1 MSVIK
6 DDNFFLGAGWS
17 FPPQFNKSTADV
29 TIVSGVTD
37 IEQSLKVLFSTFKGE
52 RLMVPAYGCKL
63 VEFLF
68 EDIDSSLIARM
79 TDKITTAILYF
90 EPRITLNSVAIDTND
105 YADGV
110 VYIKLDYMIKQ
121 TNSRNNGVYPY
132 YFNEGNLLNRPEI
145 L

>member
-1 MSVIK
+1 
-6 DDNFFLGAGWS
+6 
-17 FPPQFNKSTADV
+17 
-29 TIVSGVTD
+29 
-37 IEQSLKVLFSTFKGE
+37 
-52 RLMVPAYGCKL
+52 MVPAYGCKL